1 MGKKGT
7 PTVKK
12 GQFNL
17 HKIAQIS
24 CAVGR
29 KQIPQEQ
36 EQAGKAEIERMRER
50 EKERRRDRAS
60 ELGINII

>member
-1 MGKKGT
+1 M
-7 PTVKK
+7 KK

-24 CAVGR
+24 CSAG
-29 KQIPQEQ
+29 KQISHGQER
-36 EQAGKAEIERMRER
+36 AGKAEIERKAER
-50 EKERRRDRAS
+50 EGERIS